1 MRVPYTAECL
11 ESGQGAMIVK
21 IYFSAAFDGVKY
33 QGILYKLCSVGI
45 GGSGLSILTQF
56 QSNRSQHV
64 VVDRCRSKLVNV
76 LSEVLQG
83 RVLGPLLFLLCTSV
97 LFSFWKIC

>member
-11 ESGQGAMIVK
+11 ESGQRAIIVK

-33 QGILYKLCSVGI
+33 QGILYKFGSMGI
-45 GGSGLSILTQF
+45 GGSGLSILSQF

-64 VVDRCRSKLVNV
+64 IVDRCRSKLVNV
-76 LSEVLQG
+76 
-83 RVLGPLLFLLCTSV
+83 
-97 LFSFWKIC
+97 I